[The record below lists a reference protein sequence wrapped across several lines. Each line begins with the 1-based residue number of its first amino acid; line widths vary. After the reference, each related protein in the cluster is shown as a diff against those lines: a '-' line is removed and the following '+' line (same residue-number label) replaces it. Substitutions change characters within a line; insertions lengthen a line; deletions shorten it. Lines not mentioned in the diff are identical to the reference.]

1 MKPERPAR
9 SSPRIAACSVQF
21 TVSGE
26 PAGMG
31 YCPLEITIRSLLK
44 WLPNKWNSLPCH
56 SRPSSPTRIRSG
68 TRLLL
73 FRAARLRASLARRS
87 LCRVRSRCLTRIIKE
102 EKESHRPPAGRPRP
116 IITAETTERSRRA
129 HQSSILFSP
138 RSTRKPQAMASIN
151 FSAEHSLPSR
161 GAMQSNQH
169 PVKEPEEDSSGWA
182 GRPQAARCAFMRLI
196 SPGFRSPRAILRS

>member
-56 SRPSSPTRIRSG
+56 PRPSSPTRIR
-68 TRLLL
+68 
-73 FRAARLRASLARRS
+73 AEPASYSFVQRGYVRHWLDAVFAEYD
-87 LCRVRSRCLTRIIKE
+87 RVGLTRIIKE

-116 IITAETTERSRRA
+116 IITAEATELSRRA
-129 HQSSILFSP
+129 YQSSILFSP
-138 RSTRKPQAMASIN
+138 RSTRKPQAMASTN

-169 PVKEPEEDSSGWA
+169 PVKEPEEESSGWA